1 MPETAKMCNPGSKK
15 CKIGKHL
22 MPETAKTCNPGNPKV
37 RKQVNLM
44 PETAKTY
51 NPGNQKHK
59 KRKNNA
65 EIKAL
70 SVVRKEKNKDMRCLC

>member
-1 MPETAKMCNPGSKK
+1 MPET
-15 CKIGKHL
+15 
-22 MPETAKTCNPGNPKV
+22 TKTC
-37 RKQVNLM
+37 
-44 PETAKTY
+44 